1 MDNFQAYGEFARVY
15 DMFQDNVDYQTW
27 GKWLKQQL
35 AAQGITDGLVL
46 DLGCGTGTM
55 TEILAEAGYD
65 MIGVDNSERNR
76 AKAGEL
82 GLVDRTLPL
91 DEAIPAADLIVLATP
106 VDSIPLLAVKVL
118 NKVDRQVV
126 IDMGSTKQEL
136 CEVIAQHP
144 RRGRFVATHPMWGTE
159 YSGPEAA
166 VHDGFE
172 GRTVVLCDGAESD
185 PDALKLVE
193 DIYRKIGMPIKYMSS
208 EEQDT
213 HTAYVSHI
221 SHITSFALALTVL
234 EKEREEEHIFD
245 LAGGGFES
253 TVRLAKSSPET
264 WAPIFMQNKYN
275 VLDVL
280 REHIHQLQIFRRLLE
295 KDDTEGLKQMMQRA
309 NRINRIIK

>member
-1 MDNFQAYGEFARVY
+1 MKAAVIGIGLIGGSFAL
-15 DMFQDNVDYQTW
+15 T
-27 GKWLKQQL
+27 LKDK
-35 AAQGITDGLVL
+35 GICEEV
-46 DLGCGTGTM
+46 
-55 TEILAEAGYD
+55 
-65 MIGVDNSERNR
+65 IGVDNSERNR

>member
-1 MDNFQAYGEFARVY
+1 MKAAVIGIGLIGGSFAL
-15 DMFQDNVDYQTW
+15 T
-27 GKWLKQQL
+27 LKDK
-35 AAQGITDGLVL
+35 GICEEV
-46 DLGCGTGTM
+46 
-55 TEILAEAGYD
+55 
-65 MIGVDNSERNR
+65 IGVDNSERNR
-76 AKAGEL
+76 AKAVEL

-144 RRGRFVATHPMWGTE
+144 RRGRFVATHPKWGTE

-193 DIYRKIGMPIKYMSS
+193 DIYRKIGMPIKFMSS

>member
-1 MDNFQAYGEFARVY
+1 M
-15 DMFQDNVDYQTW
+15 
-27 GKWLKQQL
+27 
-35 AAQGITDGLVL
+35 
-46 DLGCGTGTM
+46 
-55 TEILAEAGYD
+55 
-65 MIGVDNSERNR
+65 
-76 AKAGEL
+76 

>member
-1 MDNFQAYGEFARVY
+1 MKAAVIGIGLIGGSFAL
-15 DMFQDNVDYQTW
+15 T
-27 GKWLKQQL
+27 LKDK
-35 AAQGITDGLVL
+35 GICEEV
-46 DLGCGTGTM
+46 
-55 TEILAEAGYD
+55 
-65 MIGVDNSERNR
+65 IGVDNSERNR
-76 AKAGEL
+76 AKAVEL

-213 HTAYVSHI
+213 HTAYVSDI